1 MLHRCCEHTEAL
13 VEAFSL
19 DALWNEY
26 GIVGELVPFTN
37 DFRRADIYELIAPD
51 LLHQI
56 IKGVFKDHL
65 VEWVEKYLRRTHGDA
80 CANEILDDI
89 DQQYVLL
96 SMASHSWQLTL
107 IHPRIAAIATFPGL
121 RCFPQGRHFKQW
133 TGDDSKALMKVSVS
147 CYV

>member
-65 VEWVEKYLRRTHGDA
+65 VEWVEKYLRRMHGDTRT
-80 CANEILDDI
+80 NEILDDI
-89 DQQYVLL
+89 DRQYVLL
-96 SMASHSWQLTL
+96 SMASHSWQLTP
-107 IHPRIAAIATFPGL
+107 IHPRIAAMATFPGL
-121 RCFPQGRHFKQW
+121 
-133 TGDDSKALMKVSVS
+133 
-147 CYV
+147 